1 MRLAHTLLR
10 TVVGALFIGHGT
22 QKLFGWFG
30 GAGIDS
36 TAQTFENLGL
46 RPGRSHAVAAGA
58 AEAGGGTLFVL
69 GVANPLAA
77 ALISGTMLT
86 AIRRVHARNGPWVT
100 DGGFEYNLVLIAAAL
115 TLAAP
120 RSAGDDARSEWMWA
134 LASLLAGTAGAVG
147 AELIARHE
155 EEAAEVH
162 EFASPPSAVAA

>member
-10 TVVGALFIGHGT
+10 TIVGALFIGHGT

-30 GAGIDS
+30 GAGLDA
-36 TAQTFENLGL
+36 TAQTFEKLGL
-46 RPGRSHAVAAGA
+46 RPGRRHALAAGA

-69 GVANPLAA
+69 GLANPLAA

-115 TLAAP
+115 AVAAP
-120 RSAGDDARSEWMWA
+120 RSASDDARSEWTWA
-134 LASLLAGTAGAVG
+134 LASLLAGTAGAVS

-155 EEAAEVH
+155 QHDAEVH
-162 EFASPPSAVAA
+162 EFAGPPSAVAA